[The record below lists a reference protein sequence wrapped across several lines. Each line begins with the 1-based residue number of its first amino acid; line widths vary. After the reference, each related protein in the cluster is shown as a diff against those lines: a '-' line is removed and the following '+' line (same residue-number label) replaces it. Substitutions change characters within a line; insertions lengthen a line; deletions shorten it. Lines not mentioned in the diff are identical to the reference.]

1 MNMYKI
7 YFKQAWTLIRQERL
21 FSSVYIVGTGLAIS
35 LVMVLSIVFYV
46 KMASIFPEMD
56 RDRLLVVKSA
66 MQKNEDGGT
75 SSGSVSARFA
85 EECLQDVPGLEALAL
100 CCDDAT
106 SAFVQPAGSPVQV
119 PVVKMGV
126 NDGFWKVFSFR
137 FLEGKPFT
145 EADFRSGMP
154 VAVIARSLARR
165 LYGDG
170 SAVGQVLSLDFT
182 AFRVVGVVDD
192 VSYLMDRVFSQVWYP
207 YTQAPDFGERV
218 RNSEARNPG
227 LGPLKAYMLVRDRA
241 DIGRVREA
249 VADNVRRFNQ
259 SLGSDGKREL
269 SLLGQP
275 DRHWESIFRYWSNVE
290 PDIAGDLSRYGVIF
304 LLLLL
309 VPAVSLSGMAD
320 SRMERRLGELGVRRA
335 FGAPRGALVGQV
347 LVENFLYTL
356 LGGLVGLLFSFL
368 LVMSASSWVF
378 KIGKGFSAA
387 APDGVDVSL
396 SMGMLFNPWVFLIA
410 LGVCFL
416 LNLMSALWPA
426 WRASRRPIVDSLNA

>member
-1 MNMYKI
+1 
-7 YFKQAWTLIRQERL
+7 
-21 FSSVYIVGTGLAIS
+21 
-35 LVMVLSIVFYV
+35 
-46 KMASIFPEMD
+46 MD
-56 RDRLLVVKSA
+56 F
-66 MQKNEDGGT
+66 GI
-75 SSGSVSARFA
+75 
-85 EECLQDVPGLEALAL
+85 
-100 CCDDAT
+100 DAA
-106 SAFVQPAGSPVQV
+106 SAFVQPVGSPVQI
-119 PVVKMGV
+119 PVMKMGV

-154 VAVIARSLARR
+154 VAVIARSLAKR
-165 LYGDG
+165 LYGEG
-170 SAVGQVLSLDFT
+170 SAVGQTLSLDFT
-182 AFRVVGVVDD
+182 SFRVVGVVDD

-207 YTQAPDFGERV
+207 YTQVPDFEERV
-218 RNSEARNPG
+218 RYSEVRMPG
-227 LGPLKAYMLVRDRA
+227 LGPLKVYMLVKDKA
-241 DIGRVREA
+241 DIGKVREA

-259 SLGSDGKREL
+259 SLNVDGKREF

-290 PDIAGDLSRYGVIF
+290 PDIVGDLSRYGVIF

-335 FGAPRGALVGQV
+335 FGAPKGALIGQV
-347 LVENFLYTL
+347 LMENFLYTL

-368 LVMSASSWVF
+368 LVTFASSWVF
-378 KIGKGFSAA
+378 KIGNGFSDA

-410 LGVCFL
+410 LCVCSL

>member
-1 MNMYKI
+1 MYKI
-7 YFKQAWTLIRQERL
+7 YLKQAWALIRQERL

-46 KMASIFPEMD
+46 KMASIYPEMD
-56 RDRLLVVKSA
+56 RDRLLTVKSA
-66 MQKNEDGGT
+66 ALKNEKGGT
-75 SSGSVSARFA
+75 SSGPVSPRFV
-85 EECLQDVPGLEALAL
+85 EECL
-100 CCDDAT
+100 
-106 SAFVQPAGSPVQV
+106 AGV
-119 PVVKMGV
+119 
-126 NDGFWKVFSFR
+126 
-137 FLEGKPFT
+137 
-145 EADFRSGMP
+145 ADFRSGMP
-154 VAVIARSLARR
+154 VAVIARSLAKR
-165 LYGDG
+165 LYGEG
-170 SAVGQVLSLDFT
+170 SAVGQTLSLDFT
-182 AFRVVGVVDD
+182 SFRVVGVVDD

-207 YTQAPDFGERV
+207 YTQVPDFEERV
-218 RNSEARNPG
+218 RYSEARMPG
-227 LGPLKAYMLVRDRA
+227 LGPLKVYMLVKDKA
-241 DIGRVREA
+241 DIGKVREA

-259 SLGSDGKREL
+259 SLNVDGKREF

-290 PDIAGDLSRYGVIF
+290 PDIVGDLSRYGVIF

-335 FGAPRGALVGQV
+335 PKGALIGQV
-347 LVENFLYTL
+347 LMENFLYTL
-356 LGGLVGLLFSFL
+356 LGGLVGLLSSFL
-368 LVMSASSWVF
+368 LVTFASSWVF
-378 KIGKGFSAA
+378 KIGNGFSDA

-410 LGVCFL
+410 LCVCFL

>member
-1 MNMYKI
+1 MYKI
-7 YFKQAWTLIRQERL
+7 YLKQAWALIRQERL

-46 KMASIFPEMD
+46 KMASIYPEMD
-56 RDRLLVVKSA
+56 RDRLLTVKSA
-66 MQKNEDGGT
+66 TLKNEKGGT
-75 SSGSVSARFA
+75 SSSPVSPRFV
-85 EECLQDVPGLEALAL
+85 EECLAGVPGLEALAL
-100 CCDDAT
+100 RYDDAT
-106 SAFVQPAGSPVQV
+106 SAFVQPVGSPVQV
-119 PVVKMGV
+119 PVRKMGV

-154 VAVIARSLARR
+154 VAVIARSLAKR
-165 LYGDG
+165 LYGEG
-170 SAVGQVLSLDFT
+170 SAVGQTLSLDFT
-182 AFRVVGVVDD
+182 SFRVVGVVDD
-192 VSYLMDRVFSQVWYP
+192 VSFLMDRVFSQVWYP
-207 YTQAPDFGERV
+207 YTQAPDFEERV
-218 RNSEARNPG
+218 RYSEAHMPG
-227 LGPLKAYMLVRDRA
+227 LGPLRVYMLVKDKA
-241 DIGRVREA
+241 DIGKVREA

-259 SLGSDGKREL
+259 SLDVDGKREF

-290 PDIAGDLSRYGVIF
+290 PDIVGDLSRYGVIF

-335 FGAPRGALVGQV
+335 FGAPKGSLIGQV
-347 LVENFLYTL
+347 LIENFLYTL

-368 LVMSASSWVF
+368 LVTFASSWVF
-378 KIGKGFSAA
+378 KIGKGFSEA

-396 SMGMLFNPWVFLIA
+396 SMGMLLNPWVFLIA
-410 LGVCFL
+410 LCVCFL